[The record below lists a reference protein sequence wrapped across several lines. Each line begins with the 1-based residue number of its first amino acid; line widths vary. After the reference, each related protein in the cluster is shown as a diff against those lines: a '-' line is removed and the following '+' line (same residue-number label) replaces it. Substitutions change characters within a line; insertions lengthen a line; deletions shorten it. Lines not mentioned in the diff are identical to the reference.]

1 LDAPVSITSP
11 CLTNR
16 PTPLLDIYTAR
27 QIALLNRCLSAAV
40 EALGVETGVDEAE
53 AFVEGIVVDEVEDF
67 EVVEEDLHLKVLLTR
82 F

>member
-1 LDAPVSITSP
+1 
-11 CLTNR
+11 
-16 PTPLLDIYTAR
+16 
-27 QIALLNRCLSAAV
+27 
-40 EALGVETGVDEAE
+40 VETGVDEAE